1 MSRSQSPKTESAILP
16 AHDTPRKAS
25 PKSSC
30 KGSQICSDDEGPE
43 ECEVKFE
50 TNTPSSPS
58 NARPNAVIIGS
69 EERADV
75 CIIVG
80 EGDATH
86 SFEFN
91 AGVLASTS
99 AEWDKILPDPATAG
113 KPCLVLP
120 AIDPAAMEVLLHAC
134 HFEYGLVPMTASPD
148 LLYQIAST
156 LSSFE
161 MGPVVAMFA
170 PAWLDSIRDTIHSPQ
185 DESRERQPA
194 VPSRKRKRSRR
205 ESEAGADAGGSSQE
219 NETFEGV
226 SEAMLPSARLA
237 DTHAQAPKLEHES
250 VSRYAAER
258 PDHGSGES
266 LTVMSI
272 VPDSDRVIL
281 ISWELGDKQLFLCA
295 ARTLINDSSLGD
307 YEEVVGPSDLVLTN
321 HRYNGRM
328 MGMIDSIIQMRAD
341 IVAMAFRVLS
351 EMQIKLCHSLSCTVQ
366 DCNTER
372 QENCARVILG
382 AFVQFLLQNPDLN
395 CLDRPAAYKG
405 TVRDL
410 VRRLQDGA
418 SVRVRARHAN
428 CNAFAQAVARITDYH
443 LDVMRSVRLTADQVA
458 HMSLRSA
465 TA

>member
-1 MSRSQSPKTESAILP
+1 MSRSQSPKSGPAMLP
-16 AHDTPRKAS
+16 PHDTYTKAS
-25 PKSSC
+25 PKSSS
-30 KGSQICSDDEGPE
+30 KGSQICTDDEGPE
-43 ECEVKFE
+43 EPEVKFE
-50 TNTPSSPS
+50 DSPPSRPS
-58 NARPNAVIIGS
+58 NARPEAVIIGIK
-69 EERADV
+69 ERADV

-80 EGDATH
+80 EGDATR

-99 AEWDKILPDPATAG
+99 AEWDKILPGPATAG

-120 AIDPAAMEVLLHAC
+120 AIDPAAMKVLLHAC
-134 HFEYGLVPMTASPD
+134 HFEYEHVPGTASPN

-185 DESRERQPA
+185 DEPRERQAA
-194 VPSRKRKRSRR
+194 VSPRKRKRSRR
-205 ESEAGADAGGSSQE
+205 ELEAVA
-219 NETFEGV
+219 
-226 SEAMLPSARLA
+226 EAL
-237 DTHAQAPKLEHES
+237 KLEHEG
-250 VSRYAAER
+250 VSLYAAER
-258 PDHGSGES
+258 HDHGAGES

-295 ARTLINDSSLGD
+295 ARTLINDSGLGN
-307 YEEVVGPSDLVLTN
+307 YGEVVGPSDLVLTN

-328 MGMIDSIIQMRAD
+328 MGMIDRIIRMRAD
-341 IVAMAFRVLS
+341 IVAMVFKLLL
-351 EMQIKLCHSLSCTVQ
+351 EMQSKLCHSLSCTVQ
-366 DCNTER
+366 GCNTER

-410 VRRLQDGA
+410 VHRLQYGA

-428 CNAFAQAVARITDYH
+428 CNAFAEAVARITDYH
-443 LDVMRSVRLTADQVA
+443 LDVMRSVRLSADQVT
-458 HMSLRSA
+458 HMGLRSA
-465 TA
+465 TI